1 MYVLSTEKEIVASG
15 KRAQEVA
22 DALSATNIKILK
34 LTKKTPLRVATLAE
48 MLGLSEP
55 YMSESVRI
63 LENLK
68 LVDIKYEKGE
78 RGIRKIISS
87 NLEKITILLKDE

>member
-1 MYVLSTEKEIVASG
+1 MSTEKEIVVSG

-22 DALSATNIKILK
+22 DALNATNIKVLK
-34 LTKKTPLRVATLAE
+34 LTQKTPLHITTLAK
-48 MLGLSEP
+48 MLSLSEP
-55 YMSESVRI
+55 YMSETIRM
-63 LENLK
+63 LENLN
-68 LVDIKYEKGE
+68 LINIKYEKGE